1 MSYPEVDFL
10 YLSEPDVI
18 AAGGLDMP
26 GCIATMEEM
35 FKLLSVGDYR
45 MAGKNAN
52 SHGAMVRF
60 PEQPT
65 FPGMPVD
72 GTDRR
77 FMAMPAYV
85 GGAFQ
90 MAGVKWYGSNIANK
104 KEGLPRSILML
115 TLNDKDTG
123 APVAYMSANLISSYR
138 TGAVPAVGVKHLA
151 TQDAHVL
158 GIVGPGV
165 MNKTTLKSI
174 LAVRPGIDTVKIK
187 GRGQRSIDSY
197 IAYVKQNFP
206 QIQNIAV
213 VDTLE
218 EAVRGSDIVSVATNG
233 VGGIETYPYI
243 EESWIK
249 KGAVLCMPSDGNFSE
264 EFLAS
269 DRCKLVVDNSGL
281 YDAWEAE
288 LAHPAHAGVGIV
300 GVKWMDMIADGK
312 MPRERLI
319 DLGDILT
326 GKNPGRQSDDEIFIY
341 SIGGMPVEDVA
352 WGTKLYRNAMK
363 KGIGT
368 KLLLWDQPALA

>member
-10 YLSEPDVI
+10 YMSEPDVI
-18 AAGGLDMP
+18 AAGGTDMP
-26 GCIATMEEM
+26 ACVDTMEQLFRLM
-35 FKLLSVGDYR
+35 SDGDYR

-60 PEQPT
+60 PEHPQ
-65 FPGMPVD
+65 FPGMPAD
-72 GTDRR
+72 GADRR

-85 GGAFQ
+85 GGHTQ
-90 MAGVKWYGSNIANK
+90 MAGVKWYGSNVENK
-104 KEGLPRSILML
+104 KKGLPRSILML

-123 APVAYMSANLISSYR
+123 APVAFMSANLISSYR

-151 TQDAHVL
+151 RKGAHVL
-158 GIVGPGV
+158 GVVGPGV
-165 MNKTTLKSI
+165 MNKTSLRGFM
-174 LAVRPGIDTVKIK
+174 AVCPGIDTIKIK
-187 GRGQRSIDSY
+187 GRGQASIDSY
-197 IAYVKQNFP
+197 IEYVKKNFP
-206 QIQNIAV
+206 QIQNITV
-213 VDTLE
+213 VPTLE

-233 VGGIETYPYI
+233 VGGIETYPFI

-249 KGAVLCMPSDGNFSE
+249 PGAVLCMPSDGNFDE

-269 DRCKLVVDNSGL
+269 DRCKLVVDNYGL
-281 YDAWEAE
+281 YEAWESE
-288 LAHPAHAGVGIV
+288 QPHPAHAGIGIV
-300 GVKWMDMIADGK
+300 GVKWLDMIVDGK

-319 DLGDILT
+319 NLGDIVT

-352 WGTKLYRNAMK
+352 WGTRLYHNALE

-368 KLLLWDQPALA
+368 KLCLWKTPALA